1 MKILPRFL
9 LFLLP
14 LAPLCAQSGPG
25 ARHGDHQREEEP
37 RVILYSGDNYT
48 GVAIELAPRAEVSEL
63 AEVRF
68 SDGRKAHD
76 RISSVRIFG
85 GLRVTLFA
93 DPGFFGEKLELT
105 DSVPRLGRIPR
116 PQGRNWDNCLSSVR
130 VGPGSGHWRPTER
143 APEPEREYGRPPRS
157 ERSDDDRRPPQREPE
172 RRPSFDTEREITRA
186 FRDLLQREPTGREL
200 REYRERIVAEGW
212 SRDQLRDDIRS
223 GREFRS
229 READRII
236 VRVYRELLGREPDKS
251 GWEHWRAKIVD
262 HGWSEQ
268 RLRKTIREGDEFRQ
282 RQSQP
287 KPPERSH

>member
-1 MKILPRFL
+1 MKILLRFL
-9 LFLLP
+9 PLLLTLP
-14 LAPLCAQSGPG
+14 SLCAQPG
-25 ARHGDHQREEEP
+25 AGDRHADHRRDEEP

-48 GVAIELAPRAEVSEL
+48 GVAIELAPRAELSEL

-85 GLRVTLFA
+85 GLRVTLFV
-93 DPGFFGEKLELT
+93 DPGFFGEQLELT

-116 PQGRNWDNCLSSVR
+116 PRGRNWDNCLSSVR
-130 VGPGSGHWRPTER
+130 VGPGSGRWR
-143 APEPEREYGRPPRS
+143 APESGPKPEREYERPPRS
-157 ERSDDDRRPPQREPE
+157 EQRGEDRRPPQREPE
-172 RRPSFDTEREITRA
+172 RRPSFDPERETTRA

-200 REYRERIVAEGW
+200 RDYRERIVAEGW
-212 SRDQLRDDIRS
+212 SREQLGDAIRAS
-223 GREFRS
+223 REYRA

-268 RLRKTIREGDEFRQ
+268 RLRKALRDGDEFRQ
-282 RQSQP
+282 RQA
-287 KPPERSH
+287 KPDRR

>member
-9 LFLLP
+9 LLL
-14 LAPLCAQSGPG
+14 LALPPLCAQPG
-25 ARHGDHQREEEP
+25 DGDRHGDHRRDEQP

-48 GVAIELAPRAEVSEL
+48 GVAIELAPRDELSEL

-93 DPGFFGEKLELT
+93 DPGYFGEKLELT

-116 PQGRNWDNCLSSVR
+116 PRSHNWDNCLSSVR
-130 VGPGSGHWRPTER
+130 VGPGSGRWHATER
-143 APEPEREYGRPPRS
+143 RPEPERGYDRPPRS
-157 ERSDDDRRPPQREPE
+157 EPRDDDRRPPQREPE
-172 RRPSFDTEREITRA
+172 HRPSFDTERETIRA

-200 REYRERIVAEGW
+200 RDYRERLVAEGW
-212 SRDQLRDDIRS
+212 SREQLRDAIRS
-223 GREFRS
+223 GREYRS

-236 VRVYRELLGREPDKS
+236 VRVYRELLGREPDQS
-251 GWEHWRAKIVD
+251 GWAHWRAKIVD

-282 RQSQP
+282 RQNQP
-287 KPPERSH
+287 KPAKQH